1 MGFAWD
7 NRGRSEPRKK
17 DTVAPPLF
25 SCGRSYNGLRL
36 VHAPGLWSWV
46 LIVYAPGFWSCMLLC
61 SAVAGRS
68 KPSLLFNFWNLGF
81 EIGFFNS
88 FFQIGF
94 FKLFLIPSFFGG
106 VLRKVRL
113 NMSYERVL
121 SSFCRN
127 IVKKGKN
134 KEIFLNGPVWWCSR
148 QL

>member
-7 NRGRSEPRKK
+7 NCGRSKPRKK
-17 DTVAPPLF
+17 DIIAPPLF
-25 SCGRSYNGLRL
+25 SYGRSYNKLWF
-36 VHAPGLWSWV
+36 VHASR
-46 LIVYAPGFWSCMLLC
+46 FWLCMLLC
-61 SAVAGRS
+61 STIAGRS

-94 FKLFLIPSFFGG
+94 LKLFLIPCFFGG

-113 NMSYERVL
+113 NVSYGRVL

-134 KEIFLNGPVWWCSR
+134 KEICLNGTVWWWSR